1 MPCVTGR
8 SNHVLLKK
16 NCVAGCG
23 CCVNTAY
30 SCAPPCFKY
39 QLINFDK
46 PNVSDRV
53 CGDILWLIENDGC
66 LAALNIVN
74 LVTGQTY
81 PAKYCRFELT
91 VENETLAESFT
102 QTFEDRTLIDTV
114 GVISSLNND
123 DVVNYYINGTLC
135 ATCTISS

>member
-16 NCVAGCG
+16 GCVAGCG

-30 SCAPPCFKY
+30 SCEPPCY
-39 QLINFDK
+39 DDQLINFDK
-46 PNVSDRV
+46 PTVNDRV
-53 CGDILWLIENDGC
+53 CGDILWLVENEGC
-66 LAALNIVN
+66 VGALNIVN
-74 LVTGQTY
+74 LVTSQNY

-102 QTFEDRTLIDTV
+102 QTFEDRALIDTV
-114 GVISSLNND
+114 GSISSLNSD
-123 DVVNYYINGTLC
+123 DVLNYFIDGALC
-135 ATCTISS
+135 TTCAIS